1 MTELSTTPSSSPIS
15 LNRGNAAAQ
24 IIADLRDQILQ
35 GRYPRG
41 SKLPS
46 ERELAQWYQV
56 SVPTVREAIRG
67 LSAVCLVEPRHGM
80 GVYVTAAAD
89 LMFAMA
95 ASTLIELENVQLLEV
110 LDTFEA
116 LQGKAVVLACVNA
129 SDEELEALV
138 AVLDALD
145 NAPTNADLADHLRTF
160 LTLLA
165 GASHNALIS
174 TICSFLSKLFIEIV
188 QDELIGLGPHWREVA
203 MQLSP
208 DRRLLAQ
215 ALRQRDVARSVALAA
230 EYHQHTKRLVA
241 DVLAASGNEAGAM
254 MRRAVKRVRAG

>member
-1 MTELSTTPSSSPIS
+1 MTESSKPSSSPIP
-15 LNRGNAAAQ
+15 LGRGNAAEQ

-35 GRYPRG
+35 GKYPRG

-110 LDTFEA
+110 LDILEA
-116 LQGKAVVLACVNA
+116 LQSKAVVLACLNA
-129 SDEELEALV
+129 SDEELDALV
-138 AVLDALD
+138 AVLKALD
-145 NAPTNADLADHLRTF
+145 RAETHADLGDNLRTF

-174 TICSFLSKLFIEIV
+174 TISGFLSKLLIEIV
-188 QDELIGLGPHWREVA
+188 QDEEIGLGERWRDVA
-203 MQLSP
+203 MQLGP
-208 DRRLLAQ
+208 DRRLLAE

-230 EYHQHTKRLVA
+230 DYHQHTKRLVA

-254 MRRAVKRVRAG
+254 MRRAVKRVRAR